1 MNIQP
6 KIPKWGFVGNPN
18 RFGGPPNPF
27 GGPPNQFGGPPNQFG
42 GPPNPFGGPPNQF
55 GGPRQGFGL
64 AAVAIQPAPQQV
76 PNPFGGPPNQF
87 GGPPNQFGG
96 PRQGFGLGGPQ
107 PAPQQVPNPF
117 AQAIARPP
125 PQALPRAP
133 QQAVLPPITI
143 TLNGYPQ
150 VKEFYKFMD
159 NLKKPNYWVSPIF
172 INYALGSS
180 ISSLMDIIRFPDEKK
195 KYIKAIT
202 EGGFK
207 KVFDFIVPV
216 GGHNG
221 KFIIKFESMSDLRV
235 LNKWCYDDKT
245 CNFLPSVD
253 KSEKYKDNYN
263 STSDNVKTKRV
274 CIVNTPS
281 QIVESFYSLL
291 NSKYF
296 KDGVSPCLLKTYLT
310 SIINNEACTKK
321 DIECL
326 ASSTNS
332 NDYNAC
338 IGASCNSI
346 PLFNDG
352 FVVDLYRKKLNGSA
366 INYTDGRYV
375 LTIQEKVDG
384 DLMYIRNSIPDGFTT
399 GMFNQTL
406 LHICLTL
413 HILQV
418 KNCLMHNDFWFRN
431 VFYAATSTNDRNCVN
446 GVSKVQV
453 PLNEIKYYH
462 YNLLNVDGSKKDIYI
477 KQLPSSILPII
488 SDFGFSE
495 FVTDSGEY
503 IYNGDFGNRNPCKNI
518 PGGKINFLWYPDI
531 VLFLTTTLHTL
542 FNNRD
547 NFKPGMKIYEC
558 FINTW
563 QLTGNSVKECIDDIQ
578 QSIINNDS
586 SSRHKNI
593 IITIILSLSA
603 IFGNSTLNIAKN
615 QYANPRGGHG
625 LIGLNLY
632 EQLNYYWSNFFYPNE
647 PPGTKCFDLW
657 LLNSNQRSVRMN
669 FKNYGTANWL
679 INNTYKTILPF
690 ALSLFEYLKDGSSF
704 TDVKPNLS
712 KSDMEDVL
720 DIVVDKAVPR
730 FTENLEKTRDE
741 YLQLMRN
748 SFKPAPT
755 LSIDGVN
762 YGPPS
767 YIKPIDVDS
776 DKAKVIFYSYE
787 NIRLS
792 GLSNSRNGVPIDG
805 DGKNYQ
811 GYDFKQYINLI
822 VIQNPSVSTFG
833 SEMSFERK
841 QLMETLKDIFKLAD
855 ESKTDY
861 VKTGW
866 GVAFSGG
873 FFKHIDYTS
882 PSQWKHCN
890 NIKNDTPDLVK
901 TTKCFQPIGYIREKI
916 DGTNLKVSYNQ
927 VPDLYRNVYGSVCIS
942 GDDTIKI
949 VKPYINNAATN
960 PECNFVLASG
970 PILTLDNKI
979 EFNNDLLQNPI
990 YQGSMQNPATMYP
1003 SIVNNGR
1010 KSMIY
1015 LAGWLNHAFNLNPR
1029 AAIGLDSNKNI
1040 FLVTIEGRDQRGSG
1054 CDLTTLAKIMKSF
1067 GCVSSVNLD
1076 GGGTADLLYKLPQSG
1091 CYVQTNP
1098 VHLYKY
1104 PLMSLENSSAFKFQN
1119 GGVKSR
1125 GGKKNRS
1132 KFNKKITQK
1141 IK

>member
-1 MNIQP
+1 MFGNNPFQP
-6 KIPKWGFVGNPN
+6 VQRPQQFFGN
-18 RFGGPPNPF
+18 NPF
-27 GGPPNQFGGPPNQFG
+27 GPPPPRQPAGN
-42 GPPNPFGGPPNQF
+42 NPFGPPP
-55 GGPRQGFGL
+55 PRQPEGN
-64 AAVAIQPAPQQV
+64 
-76 PNPFGGPPNQF
+76 NPFGPPPPRQPEGNNPFGPP
-87 GGPPNQFGG
+87 P
-96 PRQGFGLGGPQ
+96 PRQP
-107 PAPQQVPNPF
+107 V
-117 AQAIARPP
+117 
-125 PQALPRAP
+125 LPRFE
-133 QQAVLPPITI
+133 PITI
-143 TLNGYPQ
+143 TLDGYPQ

-172 INYALGSS
+172 INYAFGSS
-180 ISSLMDIIRFPDEKK
+180 VSSLMNIIRFKSEKN
-195 KYIKAIT
+195 KYLKAIT

-216 GGHNG
+216 GGHNN

-235 LNKWCYDDKT
+235 LNKWCYDDTT
-245 CNFLPSVD
+245 CNFLPSVVRSD
-253 KSEKYKDNYN
+253 KYKNNYT
-263 STSDNVKTKRV
+263 STADKVKTQRV
-274 CIVNTPS
+274 CIINTPS

-296 KDGVSPCLLKTYLT
+296 KEGVSPCLLKTYLT
-310 SIINNEACTKK
+310 TIVNDEACTKK

-326 ASSTNS
+326 ASSRDS
-332 NDYNAC
+332 ASYNAC
-338 IGASCNSI
+338 VGSSCNSI

-352 FVVDLYRKKLNGSA
+352 FIVDQYRKKFDGYP

-384 DLMYIRNSIPDGFTT
+384 DLMYIRNSIPEGFTT
-399 GMFNQTL
+399 LMFNQTL

-431 VFYAATSTNDRNCVN
+431 VFFAATSTNDRNCVDAIT
-446 GVSKVQV
+446 KVQI
-453 PLNEIKYYH
+453 PLNDIKYYH
-462 YNLLNVDGSKKDIYI
+462 YNLLDIDGTTKDIYI

-495 FVTDSGEY
+495 FITDSGEY
-503 IYNGDFGNRNPCKNI
+503 IYNGDFGDRNPCKNI

-547 NFKPGMKIYEC
+547 DFKPGMKIYEC

-578 QSIINNDS
+578 QSIINSDG

-603 IFGNSTLNIAKN
+603 ILGSSTLNIAKK
-615 QYANPRGGHG
+615 QYANPRGGPG
-625 LIGLNLY
+625 LTGLNLY
-632 EQLNYYWSNFFYPNE
+632 EQLNYYWSTYFYPNE
-647 PPGTKCFDLW
+647 SPGTKCFDLW
-657 LLNSNQRSVRMN
+657 LINSNQRSVRMN

-679 INNTYKTILPF
+679 INDSVIKTIMPF
-690 ALSLFEYLKDGSSF
+690 AFSLFEFLKDGTNY
-704 TDVKPNLS
+704 TDVKPSLS

-720 DIVVDKAVPR
+720 NIVIDRYVPKY
-730 FTENLEKTRDE
+730 TENLERTRDN
-741 YLQLMRN
+741 YLQLMRS
-748 SFKPAPT
+748 SFKPPPTLTIDGINYGAPT
-755 LSIDGVN
+755 
-762 YGPPS
+762 

-787 NIRLS
+787 NIRLP
-792 GLSNSRNGVPIDG
+792 GLSNSRSGILIDG
-805 DGKNYQ
+805 DGKSYG
-811 GYDFKQYINLI
+811 GYDWKQYINLI
-822 VIQNPSVSTFG
+822 VISNPSSLG
-833 SEMSFERK
+833 SKFDSKMSFERK
-841 QLMETLKDIFKLAD
+841 QLIETLKDIFNLSGD
-855 ESKTDY
+855 DNPDY
-861 VKTGW
+861 VKTDW

-882 PSQWKHCN
+882 PDKWKHCN

-901 TTKCFQPIGYIREKI
+901 TTKCFQPIGYIREKKA
-916 DGTNLKVSYNQ
+916 GVNQKVSYNS
-927 VPDLYRNVYGSVCIS
+927 VPDSYQSVYGSVCINEDES
-942 GDDTIKI
+942 IKI
-949 VKPYINNAATN
+949 VKPYINNALTN
-960 PECNFVLASG
+960 PECKYVLASG
-970 PILTLDNKI
+970 PILTLNNNI
-979 EFNNDLLQNPI
+979 EFTNNLLQNPI
-990 YQGSMQNPATMYP
+990 YQGSMQNPATMKPY
-1003 SIVNNGR
+1003 ILRNGS

-1029 AAIGLDSNKNI
+1029 AAIGLDSNGNI
-1040 FLVTIEGRDQRGSG
+1040 YLVTIEGRDQRGSG
-1054 CDLTTLAKIMKSF
+1054 CDLTTLAKIMKAF

-1104 PLMSLENSSAFKFQN
+1104 PLMSLENSSAFQFYDDLGL
-1119 GGVKSR
+1119 GGG
-1125 GGKKNRS
+1125 GGKKNKS

-1141 IK
+1141 NKIK